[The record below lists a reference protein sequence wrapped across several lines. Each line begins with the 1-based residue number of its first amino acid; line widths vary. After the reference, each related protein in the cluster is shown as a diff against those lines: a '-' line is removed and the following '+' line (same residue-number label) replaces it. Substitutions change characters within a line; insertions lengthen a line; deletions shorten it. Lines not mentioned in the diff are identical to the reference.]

1 MPRPINLA
9 SHYIDYINLASHQ
22 NLGPQHIELILE
34 FSLWVLLQS
43 PEEGLAI
50 FTEDMDTVEALPRG
64 QVSSKAS
71 LHLPDG
77 TNPFKVL
84 DFLLRN
90 ARSLVIPYLEHLVLV
105 WGEEGQQFH
114 NSLLLQ

>member
-1 MPRPINLA
+1 MTNLLCTDN
-9 SHYIDYINLASHQ
+9 IILQ

-64 QVSSKAS
+64 QV
-71 LHLPDG
+71 
-77 TNPFKVL
+77 N
-84 DFLLRN
+84 
-90 ARSLVIPYLEHLVLV
+90 
-105 WGEEGQQFH
+105 
-114 NSLLLQ
+114 

>member
-1 MPRPINLA
+1 MLNSAINL
-9 SHYIDYINLASHQ
+9 SSHQ

>member
-1 MPRPINLA
+1 MSVLSVHADNIIL
-9 SHYIDYINLASHQ
+9 Q

-64 QVSSKAS
+64 QV
-71 LHLPDG
+71 
-77 TNPFKVL
+77 N
-84 DFLLRN
+84 
-90 ARSLVIPYLEHLVLV
+90 
-105 WGEEGQQFH
+105 
-114 NSLLLQ
+114 

>member
-1 MPRPINLA
+1 MNDTFP
-9 SHYIDYINLASHQ
+9 Q

-64 QVSSKAS
+64 QVSSR
-71 LHLPDG
+71 
-77 TNPFKVL
+77 TTFK
-84 DFLLRN
+84 
-90 ARSLVIPYLEHLVLV
+90 I
-105 WGEEGQQFH
+105 G
-114 NSLLLQ
+114 

>member
-1 MPRPINLA
+1 MFILYLNDTFP
-9 SHYIDYINLASHQ
+9 Q

-64 QVSSKAS
+64 QVSSR
-71 LHLPDG
+71 
-77 TNPFKVL
+77 TTFK
-84 DFLLRN
+84 
-90 ARSLVIPYLEHLVLV
+90 I
-105 WGEEGQQFH
+105 G
-114 NSLLLQ
+114 

>member
-1 MPRPINLA
+1 MSSGDFVQHAWTSPKSFGIVVSPQWQRRLSSARHVKDGHLFTGLNFDQSKCTDKIIL
-9 SHYIDYINLASHQ
+9 Q

-64 QVSSKAS
+64 QV
-71 LHLPDG
+71 
-77 TNPFKVL
+77 N
-84 DFLLRN
+84 
-90 ARSLVIPYLEHLVLV
+90 
-105 WGEEGQQFH
+105 
-114 NSLLLQ
+114 

>member
-1 MPRPINLA
+1 MPINLA

-71 LHLPDG
+71 LRLPDG
-77 TNPFKVL
+77 TNGPPFKVL